1 MRPPPGIL
9 PSAAPGHPARRP
21 LARRRPAGFTLVE
34 LLAVLV
40 LVAAVVGLGAAAMS
54 RKLPGQRLQQS
65 ARELAAQ
72 LRYTRA
78 RALATG
84 HSQVVTLDPNTRE
97 WQAGE
102 ARSGRLSRDIAI
114 VATGARNEQQREGV
128 AAVRFF
134 PEGAATG
141 GRFVLSKGRAAWQV
155 DVQWLTGEVT
165 LARAPAP

>member
-1 MRPPPGIL
+1 MKRPLPGL
-9 PSAAPGHPARRP
+9 PSPAS
-21 LARRRPAGFTLVE
+21 AGRPAGFTLIEMLSV
-34 LLAVLV
+34 LL
-40 LVAAVVGLGAAAMS
+40 LVAAMVAIGAAAMS
-54 RKLPGQRLQQS
+54 RQLPGQRLQHS

-84 HSQVVTLDPNTRE
+84 QSQLFTLDARTRE

-102 ARSGRLSRDIAI
+102 QRSGRLSRDIAI

-141 GRFVLSKGRAAWQV
+141 GRFVLSHGRAAWQV

-165 LARAPAP
+165 LARAAPP